1 MRQEYLDLGQI
12 RIDFPLSYQFI
23 KEISIQEDANEHS
36 TLRMKLVVNQSIDK
50 EDILRLSEVPVIV
63 RNFTDRETAA
73 IMLVENL
80 QRDDLNPVEQARGL

>member
-50 EDILRLSEVPVIV
+50 EDILRLSEVPVKVYAGEESCLYSGICLSADLA
-63 RNFTDRETAA
+63 T
-73 IMLVENL
+73 MNL
-80 QRDDLNPVEQARGL
+80 Y